1 MKPFLCSFLLF
12 INGFVF
18 SQTQQQLDSLERLIP
33 KKQGKE
39 KVQLLNDLTFYYYQN
54 KADKAIHF
62 GEQALALAKTLND
75 KTLLANTY
83 NDYSMPFHMKGDF
96 QKAVELNKSALD
108 IRLKL
113 RDTMGMISSY
123 AKLGSA
129 YYELTQYKKAQEAY
143 NEAIRFAKIKKDE
156 SLLSHLYQ
164 NSANVLEIS
173 GYVEEALQMQKDVQ
187 KLAEKSGDVALQ
199 INNYGNLASCYRKLK
214 NYPKS
219 REMYQKAIPLIKKTN
234 KMEQLSMV
242 YQGLGV
248 VEREAGNTDLGL
260 EYYKKAFRIYQ
271 EIDSKTGEGIVA
283 VNIGNSYKDLGNF
296 DSAEVY
302 LKHGLDLVKNTQSFR
317 QTFLAYKALA
327 ELEIKKKNF
336 QKATEYLKLQ
346 NQFQDSVSLHQ
357 GNEVLSEMF
366 TKYEVAK
373 KEQELAESETQI
385 AKNRL
390 YQAIWIGVSA
400 TLFLL
405 FILVFLFFRHKRKL
419 AKEELIRTK
428 QEEQF
433 LREKQ
438 LNEQKL
444 EISRELHDNIGS
456 QITYLISSVDNLS
469 YLDETNEILNHQLHN
484 LSDFGRNTMQEL
496 RSTIW
501 AMNSEDGNTDTLLS
515 RIESIR
521 NKIPIP
527 IEIQNQ
533 LKNTYPLKS
542 MELLNLYRI
551 IQEAL
556 QNTLKYA
563 EASRITIHFEENDNG
578 IRLVISDNG
587 KGIPSGTSDGNGLRN
602 MRYRCEQIGGTFE
615 LRTETGQGTTIS
627 CTLSHLPY

>member
-1 MKPFLCSFLLF
+1 MKPFLCSFLLL

-33 KKQGKE
+33 KKEGKE

-54 KADKAIHF
+54 NADKAIHF
-62 GEQALALAKTLND
+62 GTQALKLAKTLND
-75 KTLLANTY
+75 NKLLANTY
-83 NDYSMPFHMKGDF
+83 NDFSMPFHMKGDF
-96 QKAVELNKSALD
+96 QKAVELNQNALK
-108 IRLKL
+108 IRVKL
-113 RDTMGMISSY
+113 QDTMGMISSHS
-123 AKLGSA
+123 KLGSA

-143 NEAIRFAKIKKDE
+143 NEAIRLAKIKKDE
-156 SLLSHLYQ
+156 NLLLHLYQ

-173 GYVEEALQMQKDVQ
+173 GYVEEALRIQQDVQ
-187 KLAEKSGDVALQ
+187 KLAQKSGDVALQ
-199 INNYGNLASCYRKLK
+199 INNYGNLGSCYRKLK
-214 NYPKS
+214 NYEKA
-219 REMYQKAIPLIKKTN
+219 REMYGKAIPLIKKSN
-234 KMEQLSMV
+234 KLEQLSMV

-271 EIDSKTGEGIVA
+271 QIDSKTGEGIVA

-317 QTFLAYKALA
+317 QTFLAYQALA
-327 ELEIKKKNF
+327 ELEIKKKDF
-336 QKATEYLKLQ
+336 EKATEYLKLQ
-346 NQFQDSVSLHQ
+346 SQFQDSVSLHQ

-373 KEQELAESETQI
+373 KEQELAESEAQI

-390 YQAIWIGVSA
+390 YQVIWISISA

-469 YLDETNEILNHQLHN
+469 YLDEANETLNNQLHN

-501 AMNSEDGNTDTLLS
+501 AMNSEDGNTDSLLS

-521 NKIPIP
+521 NKIPLP
-527 IEIQNQ
+527 IEIQNH
-533 LKNTYPLKS
+533 LKKTYPLKS

-563 EASRITIHFEENDNG
+563 DASSIKIRFEENEDK

-587 KGIPSGTSDGNGLRN
+587 KGISPGTPDGNGLRN

-615 LRTETGQGTTIS
+615 LKSMKDEGTVVS
-627 CTLSHLPY
+627 CTFGI

>member
-1 MKPFLCSFLLF
+1 MKPLFYSFLLLF
-12 INGFVF
+12 NGFIF

-54 KADKAIHF
+54 NADKAIHF
-62 GEQALALAKTLND
+62 GTQALTLAKTLND
-75 KTLLANTY
+75 KTLLANTF
-83 NDYSMPFHMKGDF
+83 NDYSMPFHMKGNF
-96 QKAVELNKSALD
+96 QKAVELNKAALD

-113 RDTMGMISSY
+113 QDTMGIISSH

-143 NEAIRFAKIKKDE
+143 NEAIRLARIKKDE
-156 SLLSHLYQ
+156 SLLLHLYQ

-173 GYVEEALQMQKDVQ
+173 GYVNEALQMQKDVQ
-187 KLAEKSGDVALQ
+187 KLAQKNGDIALQ
-199 INNYGNLASCYRKLK
+199 INNYGNLGSCYRKLK
-214 NYPKS
+214 NYEKA
-219 REMYQKAIPLIKKTN
+219 REMYQKAIPLIKKSN

-271 EIDSKTGEGIVA
+271 KINSKTGEGIVA
-283 VNIGNSYKDLGNF
+283 VNIGNSYKDLGNY

-317 QTFLAYKALA
+317 QTLLAYKALA

-346 NQFQDSVSLHQ
+346 SQFQDSVSIHQ

-373 KEQELAESETQI
+373 KEQELAESEAQI

-400 TLFLL
+400 TLSLL
-405 FILVFLFFRHKRKL
+405 FVLVFLFFRHKRKL
-419 AKEELIRTK
+419 AREELIRTK

-469 YLDETNEILNHQLHN
+469 YLDETNETLNLQLHN

-501 AMNSEDGNTDTLLS
+501 AMNSEEGNTDTLLS

-521 NKIPIP
+521 SKVPIP
-527 IEIQNQ
+527 IEIQND
-533 LKNTYPLKS
+533 LKGTYPLKS

-551 IQEAL
+551 IQEAV

-563 EASRITIHFEENDNG
+563 EASVITIRFEENETG

-587 KGIPSGTSDGNGLRN
+587 KGISPGTPDGNGLRN
-602 MRYRCEQIGGTFE
+602 IRYRCKQIGAAFE
-615 LRTETGQGTTIS
+615 LHTETNQGTTIT
-627 CTLSHLPY
+627 CTLSHLSY